1 MENEEQQQEQ
11 QQEQQLKEESAKLKL
26 YINSIKTSIMNIER
40 LYQIDFSIIGELL
53 KFQKESET
61 ENSEPFPMKLT
72 GEAKLKS
79 EIYSL
84 DDFLKQ
90 ITKPIT
96 NYIEKKEYNYKEL
109 EQILKNI
116 NDFLFRINFQF
127 DKYLQKTEK
136 KIIFNDDKQNKK
148 DNENNEKLKEIKYNS
163 IQHSNIIFSF
173 TSFKTMIEGI
183 SSNMILL
190 SLLFQI
196 QKMNIELDNKIDN
209 HDQKIK
215 EQEKEVKEQ
224 EKNMMAI
231 MGIFISIFSLIQVN
245 LSFFSKFESLH
256 WTHWIILILVIN
268 ITLAQTIKIIF
279 NLIHQKNNN
288 QEDIISLIN
297 KKLYDKFSSWTN
309 KKENETKIKKENTKN
324 INQNTSQNTNID
336 AE

>member
-1 MENEEQQQEQ
+1 MENEEQKEQ
-11 QQEQQLKEESAKLKL
+11 QPLQQSKEENIDITI
-26 YINSIKTSIMNIER
+26 YINKIEESIKNIENS
-40 LYQIDFSIIGELL
+40 YSIPFSIIGELL

-61 ENSEPFPMKLT
+61 EQNELFSMNLT

-116 NDFLFRINFQF
+116 NDFLFRIDFQF
-127 DKYLQKTEK
+127 DRYLEK
-136 KIIFNDDKQNKK
+136 KDEKILFNNENKK
-148 DNENNEKLKEIKYNS
+148 DNDKE
-163 IQHSNIIFSF
+163 HSNIIFSF
-173 TSFKTMIEGI
+173 TSFKTMVEGI

-196 QKMNIELDNKIDN
+196 QQMNIELDNKINN
-209 HDQKIK
+209 HDKKI
-215 EQEKEVKEQ
+215 QEHEKAVKEQ

-268 ITLAQTIKIIF
+268 ITLVQTIKVIF
-279 NLIHQKNNN
+279 NLIHQKNNT
-288 QEDIISLIN
+288 QEDIIFFN
-297 KKLYDKFSSWTN
+297 K
-309 KKENETKIKKENTKN
+309 
-324 INQNTSQNTNID
+324 
-336 AE
+336 

>member
-1 MENEEQQQEQ
+1 MENEEQKEQ
-11 QQEQQLKEESAKLKL
+11 QPLQQSKEENIDITI
-26 YINSIKTSIMNIER
+26 YINKIEESIKNIENS
-40 LYQIDFSIIGELL
+40 YSIPFSIIGELL

-61 ENSEPFPMKLT
+61 EQNELFSMNLT

-116 NDFLFRINFQF
+116 NDFLFRIDFQF
-127 DKYLQKTEK
+127 DRYLEK
-136 KIIFNDDKQNKK
+136 KDEKILFNNENKK
-148 DNENNEKLKEIKYNS
+148 DNDKENINEIKYNS

-173 TSFKTMIEGI
+173 TSFKTMVEGI

-196 QKMNIELDNKIDN
+196 QQMNIELDNKINN
-209 HDQKIK
+209 HDKKI
-215 EQEKEVKEQ
+215 QEHEKAVKEQ

-268 ITLAQTIKIIF
+268 ITLVQTIKVIF
-279 NLIHQKNNN
+279 NLIHQKNNT
-288 QEDIISLIN
+288 QEDIIFLIN
-297 KKLYDKFSSWTN
+297 KKLCDKFSSWTN